1 MFDDTGSD
9 EEDVRKRKV
18 TNSAIPLRSFKNF
31 PESLYLGAILSVEKF
46 IMTEATISH
55 LKNHLAEIVRDVE
68 NGQDIQ
74 ITRHG
79 KPVAVMVSLERYSR
93 AFSSG
98 KGIFNAYQRWRT
110 LHPEAS
116 GFTNEEVENM
126 RDRELHK
133 PSTFNWK

>member
-1 MFDDTGSD
+1 
-9 EEDVRKRKV
+9 
-18 TNSAIPLRSFKNF
+18 
-31 PESLYLGAILSVEKF
+31 
-46 IMTEATISH
+46 MTEATISH
-55 LKNHLAEIVRDVE
+55 LKNHLSEIVRDVE

-74 ITRHG
+74 VTRHG
-79 KPVAVMVSLERYSR
+79 KPVAVMVSLERYGSS
-93 AFSSG
+93 FSSG
-98 KGIFNAYQRWRT
+98 KGIFNAYQLWRT